1 MGLAHYNF
9 KEVDLHIYTNFAK
22 VIVPPELEA
31 GRDKIIELLDRINE
45 IGFIR
50 PQKANL
56 FISGPLTLI
65 AVFAG
70 LLLSRYLG
78 FDGNCFIGLFEV
90 AGAVAIFAFPA
101 MWVIAY
107 LLPKWL
113 DRIYQPEK
121 IRLEQEFFQ
130 LVTQDPLAKKA
141 WREIIRASSEIE

>member
-1 MGLAHYNF
+1 
-9 KEVDLHIYTNFAK
+9 
-22 VIVPPELEA
+22 
-31 GRDKIIELLDRINE
+31 
-45 IGFIR
+45 
-50 PQKANL
+50 
-56 FISGPLTLI
+56 
-65 AVFAG
+65 
-70 LLLSRYLG
+70 LG
-78 FDGNCFIGLFEV
+78 FDGNCFIGLLEV